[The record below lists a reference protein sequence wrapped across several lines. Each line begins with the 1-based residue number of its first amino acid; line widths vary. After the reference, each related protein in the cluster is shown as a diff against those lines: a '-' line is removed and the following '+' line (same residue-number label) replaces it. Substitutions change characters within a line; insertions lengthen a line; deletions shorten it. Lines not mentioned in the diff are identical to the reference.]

1 MSKHYP
7 NRIDGNLRKSAL
19 RIPQAVYQC
28 SGILV
33 FGRRIKSFAFTTDL
47 AIVRNINA
55 DAILAVYP
63 FTPQPII
70 NQALLMAADIPVFV
84 GVGGGLTQ
92 GSRVVQLA
100 AFAEM
105 QGAAGVVVNA
115 PTDPETIQRIA
126 ELIDIPIV
134 VTAVNW
140 NDRVMEQIEAGASII
155 NVAGADQTPQIIR
168 TVREHYPKIPI
179 IASGGKTD
187 ESILSTI
194 QASANAISWTPPS
207 SKEICGSI
215 MDDYRRGKEYRD
227 HLDASEDEEDE

>member
-155 NVAGADQTPQIIR
+155 NVAGAEQTPQIIR
-168 TVREHYPKIPI
+168 TMREHYPKIPI

-187 ESILSTI
+187 ESILRTI
-194 QASANAISWTPPS
+194 RASANAISWTPPS
-207 SKEICGSI
+207 SKEICGNI
-215 MDDYRRGKEYRD
+215 MDDYRHGKEYRD
-227 HLDASEDEEDE
+227 HLDVSEDEEDE